1 VSESNHKV
9 VIVTGASSGIGE
21 ATAELVAREGMR
33 VLLAARRTDR
43 LEGLEERIKA
53 AGGTA
58 LAFTADV
65 TRRSDMI
72 AMAERALTE
81 WGRIDVLVNNAGLM
95 PLSYTKNLHVEEWE
109 QMIDVN
115 IKGLL
120 FATAAVLPTM
130 MAKKSGHIINVG
142 SIAGRRPF
150 PSSSVYSG
158 TKFAVRAITNG
169 MRMEL
174 SNPYGIRMTDIQPGA
189 TATELPNTIT
199 DPEVTEMFKNRTLRK
214 LDAADIARAI
224 LYAIQQP
231 EHVDVAEVLVVPS
244 AQQT

>member
-199 DPEVTEMFKNRTLRK
+199 DPEVIEMFKNRTLRK